1 MASAP
6 LRSRR
11 IANILKFGITRELI
25 PLLRAQ
31 VLLRGLS
38 LQVAD
43 AKRYQE
49 KDLENFLRNIE
60 EEQ

>member
-1 MASAP
+1 MARAP

-38 LQVAD
+38 LQVIDFAHQTHRVHPWD
-43 AKRYQE
+43 ERA
-49 KDLENFLRNIE
+49 LLL
-60 EEQ
+60 